1 MKPDS
6 ATPSPS
12 SSLPVYC
19 PLSRKRGRQRE
30 NSLALP
36 FPCPLGLLFP
46 LSLMLL
52 IDLAMLLH
60 LLILIEFS
68 IDHST
73 QLVARSALSFAL
85 TLNKF
90 WEIRKATNFLKIS
103 NWGYINEI
111 AVLVVLIIIYI
122 SNKEQ

>member
-6 ATPSPS
+6 ATTPPPSLLMLQPFLQS
-12 SSLPVYC
+12 V
-19 PLSRKRGRQRE
+19 REKE
-30 NSLALP
+30 NSPALP
-36 FPCPLGLLFP
+36 LPCPLWLLFP

-73 QLVARSALSFAL
+73 QLVAHSAHSLSFAL

-90 WEIRKATNFLKIS
+90 WIVRKATNS
-103 NWGYINEI
+103 
-111 AVLVVLIIIYI
+111 
-122 SNKEQ
+122 

>member
-6 ATPSPS
+6 ATNPPPSL
-12 SSLPVYC
+12 SLLTLLPFLQSV
-19 PLSRKRGRQRE
+19 REKE
-30 NSLALP
+30 NSPALP
-36 FPCPLGLLFP
+36 LPCPLWLLFP

-68 IDHST
+68 ID
-73 QLVARSALSFAL
+73 QLVAHSAHSLSFAL

-90 WEIRKATNFLKIS
+90 WKVRKATNTLQFT
-103 NWGYINEI
+103 N
-111 AVLVVLIIIYI
+111 
-122 SNKEQ
+122 